1 MKVSIYPEKDSLEMC
16 FEGST
21 IKIFLIGN
29 EVHIAEEVTYEVAT
43 GEVLSKI
50 QIVIKDGK
58 AYLQSPFGLNEISAP
73 ENIFKGIRAVLEE
86 IKEKHKVLYDKF
98 NSLIPTSTAS

>member
-1 MKVSIYPEKDSLEMC
+1 MKVSIYPEKYSLETC

-29 EVHIAEEVTYEVAT
+29 EVHIAEEVTYEVTT

-98 NSLIPTSTAS
+98 NSLIPTLTAS